1 MLMTVNRDAKEHMTE
16 IKEQNNARQKA
27 ALGGK
32 AGSEKSPRSALC
44 KNTSSPP
51 DATNASLPCHPDTA
65 PILPMGTEEGRRK
78 GAAIVI
84 GGEAGAPFSL

>member
-1 MLMTVNRDAKEHMTE
+1 MTVNRDAKEHMTE

-32 AGSEKSPRSALC
+32 AGSEKSLRSALC

-84 GGEAGAPFSL
+84 GGKAGAPLSL